1 MRKISLVIFVLFSVN
16 LTSQQSEKKV
26 KFKPKKLKP
35 IKRRRAVD
43 VFARVKPQRTESAE
57 EFLFG

>member
-1 MRKISLVIFVLFSVN
+1 MAKEKLKRFKSFISPEKFK
-16 LTSQQSEKKV
+16 EKKV